1 MAVKVQ
7 LKRRQCSGGF
17 TSLIIMSM
25 LYNCVMTVSL
35 CYVALIKDWWAA
47 LLLIPFC
54 ILTPSLKTKTSDDED
69 YKEENNGE

>member
-1 MAVKVQ
+1 
-7 LKRRQCSGGF
+7 
-17 TSLIIMSM
+17 
-25 LYNCVMTVSL
+25 MTVSL

-69 YKEENNGE
+69 DKEENNGE

>member
-1 MAVKVQ
+1 MAVKIQ
-7 LKRRQCSGGF
+7 FRRRQFSGGF
-17 TSLIIMSM
+17 TSLVIMSM
-25 LYNCVMTVSL
+25 LYNCVLTVSL

-69 YKEENNGE
+69 DKEENNGE